1 LPEDFANELRTMNIT
16 PHVAA
21 KAKGSAIDGR
31 TTRHAGHAISQRIR
45 KRIEEAFGW
54 SKTVGAVANT
64 ILRGVKRS
72 APSLCSRSPPTTSS
86 GRRSCSRLNKA
97 GSRWTD
103 YQPDGASNIPGEE
116 HGPAHSTFP
125 TTC

>member
-31 TTRHAGHAISQRIR
+31 STRHAGHAISQRIR

-64 ILRGVKRS
+64 ILRGVKR
-72 APSLCSRSPPTTSS
+72 AGAQFMLTLAAYNLVRPPKLLT
-86 GRRSCSRLNKA
+86 A
-97 GSRWTD
+97 
-103 YQPDGASNIPGEE
+103 
-116 HGPAHSTFP
+116 
-125 TTC
+125 